1 MKKMLFAA
9 CGIALLALPATVS
22 ARWIEAK
29 NTAFTVYGAGNEA
42 LISAL
47 SDDLSRYD
55 AALRQELGVR
65 DSAGKAPLT
74 IYLVGTRKEAGRLAS
89 GSNDSNIA
97 GWYNRHAE
105 GGFAV
110 SNLEG
115 WAANAKSVSR
125 SVLLHE
131 YTHHLLNRYATIAM
145 PAWLSEGTAELYST
159 MTFDANGQA
168 IVGQFPQ
175 VRAKSMA
182 QKNQLPIETLLFA
195 SPMQITNNVH
205 REQFYNRAWLLTHM
219 LHFDAVWK
227 PRLAQYFAALNGGT
241 DARQAAANA
250 FGDFNALNAALDQYA
265 KRPVQSRTI
274 VVDGTAP
281 PATTLRVMARVEA
294 QLTHLR
300 LERKAAGRD
309 AGRLAVVQRD
319 LATLAHGH
327 GGDADVQYELAQA
340 GSDLINARKSR
351 GEGIDALR
359 AQMQDALDK
368 SLALR
373 ADHADANL
381 LQGQLLMDQLR
392 HQGSTDGN
400 AWQCVRAAIQKSIA
414 ANGNNPIALKAYYES
429 YIGERRPASQ
439 NAVSAIAKAFD
450 MVPELSAVRVAYA
463 WSLARAG
470 DLAGAERAVQIMAF
484 DPQDSGSGR
493 MLAVQFAGMR
503 KLQASAEVNPA
514 MGG

>member
-9 CGIALLALPATVS
+9 CGIALLAFPATAS
-22 ARWIEAK
+22 AQWMEAK
-29 NTAFTVYGAGNEA
+29 NAAFTVYGDGGEA
-42 LISAL
+42 LISSL
-47 SDDLSRYD
+47 SDDLFRYD
-55 AALRQELGVR
+55 AALRQELAVSDR
-65 DSAGKAPLT
+65 ADKAPLT

-89 GSNDSNIA
+89 GSHDSNIA

-131 YTHHLLNRYATIAM
+131 YTHHLLNRYATSAM
-145 PAWLSEGTAELYST
+145 PAWLSEGTAEFYST
-159 MTFDANGQA
+159 MSFDANGQA
-168 IVGQFPQ
+168 IIGQFPQ
-175 VRAKSMA
+175 IRANSMA
-182 QKNQLPIETLLFA
+182 KKNQLPIETLLLS
-195 SPMQITNNVH
+195 SPMQISNNVH

-219 LHFDAVWK
+219 LHFDAAWK
-227 PRLAQYFAALNGGT
+227 PRLAQYLAALNGGA

-250 FGDFNALNAALDQYA
+250 FGDFNALDAALDQYA
-265 KRPVQSRTI
+265 KRPVQSRT
-274 VVDGTAP
+274 VAVAGTAQT
-281 PATTLRVMARVEA
+281 ATTFRAMTSVEA
-294 QLTHLR
+294 QLVHLR

-309 AGRLAVVQRD
+309 ASRLAVVQGD
-319 LATLAHGH
+319 LATLAHVH
-327 GGDADVQYELAQA
+327 GDDADVQFELAQA
-340 GSDLINARKSR
+340 GDNLLSARKNR

-359 AQMQDALDK
+359 TQTQGALDK

-373 ADHADANL
+373 ADHAAANL
-381 LQGQLLMDQLR
+381 LQGQMLMDQLR
-392 HQGSTDGN
+392 HQGSTDAS
-400 AWQCVRAAIQKSIA
+400 AWQRVRASIQKSIT
-414 ANGNNPIALKAYYES
+414 ANGNNPMALKAYYDS
-429 YIGERRPASQ
+429 YIGERRPASKD
-439 NAVSAIAKAFD
+439 AVSAIAKAFD

-470 DLAGAERAVQIMAF
+470 DLAGAERAVQILAY

-503 KLQASAEVNPA
+503 KLQAGGAANPA

>member
-9 CGIALLALPATVS
+9 CGIALLAIPATAS

-29 NTAFTVYGAGNEA
+29 NAAFTVYGEGDEA

-55 AALRQELGVR
+55 AALRQELGVS
-65 DSAGKAPLT
+65 DGAGKAPLT

-89 GSNDSNIA
+89 GGNDSNIA
-97 GWYNRHAE
+97 GWYDRHAE

-131 YTHHLLNRYATIAM
+131 YTHHMLNRYATSAM
-145 PAWLSEGTAELYST
+145 PAWLSEGTAEFYST
-159 MTFDANGQA
+159 MSFDANGQV
-168 IVGQFPQ
+168 IIGQFPQ
-175 VRAKSMA
+175 IRAKSMA
-182 QKNQLPIETLLFA
+182 KKNQLPIETLLFA

-219 LHFDAVWK
+219 LHFDAAWK
-227 PRLAQYFAALNGGT
+227 PRLAQYLAALNGGT
-241 DARQAAANA
+241 DARQAAVNA
-250 FGDFNALNAALDQYA
+250 FGDFDVLNAALNQYA

-274 VVDGTAP
+274 AVAGSARS
-281 PATTLRVMARVEA
+281 ATTLRAMTGVEG
-294 QLTHLR
+294 QLAHLR

-309 AGRLAVVQRD
+309 AARLAVVQGE
-319 LATLAHGH
+319 LATLAHAH
-327 GGDADVQYELAQA
+327 GDDADVQFELAQA
-340 GSDLINARKSR
+340 GDNLLSARKNL

-359 AQMQDALDK
+359 AKTQAALDK

-373 ADHADANL
+373 ADHADAHL
-381 LQGQLLMDQLR
+381 LQGQMLMDQLR
-392 HQGSTDGN
+392 NQGSIDTN
-400 AWQCVRAAIQKSIA
+400 AWQRVRGAIQKSIA
-414 ANGNNPIALKAYYES
+414 ANGNNPMALKAYYDS
-429 YIGERRPASQ
+429 YIGERRPASDD
-439 NAVSAIAKAFD
+439 AVSAIAKAFD

-470 DLAGAERAVQIMAF
+470 DLQGAERAVHILAY

-493 MLAVQFAGMR
+493 MLVVQFAGMR
-503 KLQASAEVNPA
+503 KLQDGGAAKPA
-514 MGG
+514 MGS